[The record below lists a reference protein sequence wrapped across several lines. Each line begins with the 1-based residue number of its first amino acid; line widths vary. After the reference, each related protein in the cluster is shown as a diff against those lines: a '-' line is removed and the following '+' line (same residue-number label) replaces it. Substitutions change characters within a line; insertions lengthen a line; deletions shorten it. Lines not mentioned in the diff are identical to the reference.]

1 MKGYFFAAIAATAMT
16 ISTSAGACPVAGGES
31 SGRPIR
37 PVPTQNV
44 SFQASELVERAAVF
58 ESEAS
63 SHEASAAGFD
73 REAMT
78 LENRARVLRIQA
90 TRVSAT
96 TGDRAALLEVAAEL
110 GARASADRAD
120 AARER
125 NQAAELRVAARALR
139 ARAFELVRLGG
150 DGRGGGWRGKTVI
163 PPRSE
168 PVPSSGAERSI
179 TL

>member
-1 MKGYFFAAIAATAMT
+1 MRSFVFAAIAATAMT
-16 ISTSAGACPVAGGES
+16 ITTSAGACPVGGGDNV
-31 SGRPIR
+31 GRPIR

-44 SFQASELVERAAVF
+44 SFQANELVERAALF

-63 SHEASAAGFD
+63 SHEASAAGLD
-73 REAMT
+73 RDAMT

-90 TRVSAT
+90 SRVSMSS
-96 TGDRAALLEVAAEL
+96 GDRGALLEVAAEL
-110 GARASADRAD
+110 GARANADRAD

-125 NQAAELRVAARALR
+125 SQAAELRIAARNLR
-139 ARAFELVRLGG
+139 ARAVELVRLGG
-150 DGRGGGWRGKTVI
+150 RGGGGWRGKTVI

-168 PVPSSGAERSI
+168 PAPGTNAERSI